1 MSLYLD
7 DLKVGDRFQSHTQ
20 RMDAADI
27 KAFAQAYDPQPF
39 HLDEEAARD
48 SLFGGL
54 VASGWHTAAV
64 AMRLMVVGGALP
76 VAGGVVGTNADL
88 RFLAPVRAGDELH
101 AECEV
106 LEVAPSRSRLDRGTV
121 RIRCNVVNQDGK
133 TALRMETAVIVRRRP
148 VN

>member
-7 DLKVGDRFQSHTQ
+7 DLKVGDRFRSCAQ
-20 RMDAADI
+20 RFDAADI

-39 HLDEEAARD
+39 HLDEEAAQD

-64 AMRLMVVGGALP
+64 AMRLMVDGGALP
-76 VAGGVVGTNADL
+76 VAGGVIGTNAEL

-101 AECEV
+101 ADVEI
-106 LEVAPSRSRLDRGTV
+106 LEVAPSRSRPDRGTV
-121 RIRCNVVNQDGK
+121 RIRCNMINQQGQ
-133 TALRMETAVIVRRRP
+133 TALRMETAVIVRRRA
-148 VN
+148 VT